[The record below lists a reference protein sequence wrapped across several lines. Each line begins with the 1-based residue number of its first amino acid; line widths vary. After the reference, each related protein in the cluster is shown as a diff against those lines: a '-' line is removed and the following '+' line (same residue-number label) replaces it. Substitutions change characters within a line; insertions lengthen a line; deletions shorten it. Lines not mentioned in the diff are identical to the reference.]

1 MRSNVII
8 AIIFL
13 LCSVLFP
20 VITAIILFK
29 YQHRLEESRFKHSIE
44 AMYENV
50 DVERKASLAYI
61 IIFLIRRLLFSAVL
75 VLMINYPLFQVL
87 ATYFLCLFNTIY
99 IISVKPFKTATS
111 NYSEIFNELC
121 LLFGATHLFLY
132 TDYMEG

>member
-1 MRSNVII
+1 MRSNVIM

-13 LCSVLFP
+13 SGSVLFP
-20 VITAIILFK
+20 IITAIILFRC
-29 YQHRLEESRFKHSIE
+29 QHRLEESKFKHSIE

-50 DVERKASLAYI
+50 NVERKASLAYTVV
-61 IIFLIRRLLFSAVL
+61 FLIRRLLFSAVL
-75 VLMINYPLFQVL
+75 VLLINYPLYQVL

-99 IISVKPFKTATS
+99 VISVKPFNTATS

-132 TDYMEG
+132 TDYLEG